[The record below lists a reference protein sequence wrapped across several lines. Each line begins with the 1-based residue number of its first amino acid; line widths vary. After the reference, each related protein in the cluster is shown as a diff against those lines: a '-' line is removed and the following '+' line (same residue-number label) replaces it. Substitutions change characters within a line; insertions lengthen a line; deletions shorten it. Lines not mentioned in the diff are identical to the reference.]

1 MATKPEAWLVEFRFE
16 GRDDWSVYGVFRRK
30 ADADSLMRTA
40 VMGLEGRLVPLYR
53 PNPRIQ
59 RPGTGPLE

>member
-40 VMGLEGRLVPLYR
+40 VMGLEGRVVPLYR
-53 PNPRIQ
+53 HNPRIQ

>member
-1 MATKPEAWLVEFRFE
+1 MGDKPEAWLVEFRFE
-16 GRDDWSVYGVFRRK
+16 GRDDWSVYGVFRRT

-40 VMGLEGRLVPLYR
+40 VMGLEGRVVPLYR
-53 PNPRIQ
+53 HNPRIQ